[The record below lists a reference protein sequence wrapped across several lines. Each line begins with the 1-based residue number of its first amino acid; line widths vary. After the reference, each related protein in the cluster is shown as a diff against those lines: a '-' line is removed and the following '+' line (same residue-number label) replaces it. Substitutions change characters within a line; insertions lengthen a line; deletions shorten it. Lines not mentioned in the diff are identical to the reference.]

1 MILIT
6 GADGQLGY
14 SLQKILKKQNRPF
27 AATDVGEL
35 NLLDFPTVE
44 KYIADNEVSSII
56 NCAAYNDVD
65 KAESEPDLCFRLN
78 AEVPAFLAK
87 TARKYG
93 CRYVTYSTDFVF
105 DGKKGSPYTEEDEP
119 CPLSVYSKAKRAGEI
134 AVLDQNENALVV
146 RTSWV
151 FGVANRNFNKQ
162 VIGWAEKNAV
172 LKIVDDQIS
181 SPTYSEDLAL
191 FSLDLLD
198 RNASGLYHMSNDG
211 EASKFDQAA
220 YLLNRI
226 GWKGELLRAKSS
238 DFTLAAERPAYSKL
252 NSEKLEAAVGKKIPS
267 WQSGIDRY
275 LEEMR
280 EQ

>member
-1 MILIT
+1 M
-6 GADGQLGY
+6 
-14 SLQKILKKQNRPF
+14 
-27 AATDVGEL
+27 
-35 NLLDFPTVE
+35 
-44 KYIADNEVSSII
+44 
-56 NCAAYNDVD
+56 
-65 KAESEPDLCFRLN
+65 
-78 AEVPAFLAK
+78 
-87 TARKYG
+87 
-93 CRYVTYSTDFVF
+93 VF
-105 DGKKGSPYTEEDEP
+105 DKN
-119 CPLSVYSKAKRAGEI
+119 
-134 AVLDQNENALVV
+134 DQSLVI

-162 VIGWAEKNAV
+162 VIGWAEKNAI

-181 SPTYSEDLAL
+181 SPTYSEDLAI

-198 RNASGLYHMSNDG
+198 RNGSGLYHMSNDG

-238 DFTLAAERPAYSKL
+238 DFPLAAERPAYSKL

-275 LEEMR
+275 LEEMN
-280 EQ
+280 EP